1 MQDCSVLQLGA
12 DISWTYSN
20 SSFLIYKALMNCSCP
35 LSSKNEWEWW
45 CNFFEREASERLAA
59 GLYILIKRLVRL
71 IEVDP
76 ESCGQTL
83 WTPLTVWS
91 GRKERQRE
99 RSIIQ
104 TCCCCR
110 AAGGDYS
117 RKSAQVDAA
126 STSRRISAQ
135 YAGRHRWLKG
145 LVYTDSL
152 KWGV

>member
-99 RSIIQ
+99 RDRLFKRVAAVVLWEEITVASLHKW
-104 TCCCCR
+104 TPR
-110 AAGGDYS
+110 APLAAFRRNMQDGTGDW
-117 RKSAQVDAA
+117 R
-126 STSRRISAQ
+126 
-135 YAGRHRWLKG
+135 G
-145 LVYTDSL
+145 LFTL
-152 KWGV
+152 TA